1 MVKNLPT
8 DAGDARDRVLIL
20 GSRRSPR
27 EGNGTASS
35 ILAWKVTWQRSLLGF
50 GPWGCKELDRSVCVC
65 VRTRTHTHTHTQIC
79 ATNQMDPKD
88 IMFSEKS

>member
-1 MVKNLPT
+1 VVKNLPT

-27 EGNGTASS
+27 EGNGAASS

-65 VRTRTHTHTHTQIC
+65 MRTRAHTHTHTHTHTDMCNKPNGPQGHYV
-79 ATNQMDPKD
+79 
-88 IMFSEKS
+88 